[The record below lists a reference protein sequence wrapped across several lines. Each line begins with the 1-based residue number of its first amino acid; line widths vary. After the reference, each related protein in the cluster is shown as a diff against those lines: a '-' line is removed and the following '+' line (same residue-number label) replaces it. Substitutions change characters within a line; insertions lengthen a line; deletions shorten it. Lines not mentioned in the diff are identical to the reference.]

1 MDSYEEL
8 MPKERLFEKWV
19 SVERYTPE
27 MRERTFYR
35 EAVRHILEDTIK
47 TIESIS
53 LTADRSNRLS
63 CIELE

>member
-1 MDSYEEL
+1 MNSCEEL

-19 SVERYTPE
+19 SLERYTPE
-27 MRERTFYR
+27 MYERTFYR

-53 LTADRSNRLS
+53 LTAEAACRLW
-63 CIELE
+63 